1 MDIWK
6 DIENKIEEI
15 LTAYPVFQYGF
26 LDVGDI
32 EFKEEVRHICKQ
44 ECARYN
50 SSWACPPAVG
60 TVEECK
66 RRCESYGKA
75 LVFTTLAEVSDVS
88 NMEETLA
95 TRREHEEIVHGI
107 CKELDEAG
115 LKRLALS
122 SDSCAIC
129 ACCAWPEAPCRHP
142 EEMLPCIESYGIL
155 VTSAA
160 ERLSMDF
167 FYDSRTV
174 VWYGIIFIGM

>member
-1 MDIWK
+1 MNIWK
-6 DIENKIEEI
+6 DTENKIEEI

-50 SSWACPPAVG
+50 FSWACPPAVG